1 MGGTGGGVVV
11 IAATNRLEDLDE
23 AIIRRFDSKV
33 FVGNPE
39 REARR
44 ALLVTFLS
52 GVSTGLSEPQVGDII
67 DKTNG
72 WSGSDIEILC
82 RSAKNR
88 LGYYLSAWH
97 V

>member
-1 MGGTGGGVVV
+1 MV

-44 ALLVTFLS
+44 ALLVTFLR
-52 GVSTGLSEPQVGDII
+52 GVSAALSELQVDDFI
-67 DKTNG
+67 DKTGG

-82 RSAKNR
+82 RS
-88 LGYYLSAWH
+88 